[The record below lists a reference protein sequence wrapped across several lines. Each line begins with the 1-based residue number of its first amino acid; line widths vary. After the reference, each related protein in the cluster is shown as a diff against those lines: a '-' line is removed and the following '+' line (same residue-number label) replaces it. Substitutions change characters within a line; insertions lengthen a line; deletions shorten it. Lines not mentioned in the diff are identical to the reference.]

1 MLQEPLSIYEEQVI
15 HLLIH
20 VAETFYSSSSR
31 SSILILNGSASS
43 FLFELLG
50 YMADV
55 KGNTVMIIF
64 YDNDDTV
71 LLIMYIRYHLYCA
84 PDQYYA
90 QKSPSP
96 LRLRSWPRCIKAC
109 EWNSTF
115 FWMQETR
122 YDQPG
127 QRGPSDICVIEGA
140 RVFQLNAMCFFSVAW
155 TLANCKALESQFHMV
170 ENFQIFELQYCKPW
184 SIRKLP
190 H

>member
-1 MLQEPLSIYEEQVI
+1 MDRHQVSF
-15 HLLIH
+15 LN
-20 VAETFYSSSSR
+20 YSDTWHMWKGTQSWLYFM
-31 SSILILNGSASS
+31 IMMILN
-43 FLFELLG
+43 L
-50 YMADV
+50 
-55 KGNTVMIIF
+55 I
-64 YDNDDTV
+64 
-71 LLIMYIRYHLYCA
+71 IMYIGYHLYCA

-96 LRLRSWPRCIKAC
+96 LRLRSWPRCIEAC

-155 TLANCKALESQFHMV
+155 TLANCKALDSQFHMV
-170 ENFQIFELQYCKPW
+170 ENFQIFELQHGKPW
-184 SIRKLP
+184 SIRKLL